1 MKKKENLSEGYKISK
16 IPLDIFMKPAIIL
29 RASGFG
35 LRASGF
41 GLRASG
47 FGLRASGDF

>member
-1 MKKKENLSEGYKISK
+1 MNKPIQIINNIAKKTALSLTRCAST
-16 IPLDIFMKPAIIL
+16 PVW
-29 RASGFG
+29 ASGFG

-47 FGLRASGDF
+47 FGLRA